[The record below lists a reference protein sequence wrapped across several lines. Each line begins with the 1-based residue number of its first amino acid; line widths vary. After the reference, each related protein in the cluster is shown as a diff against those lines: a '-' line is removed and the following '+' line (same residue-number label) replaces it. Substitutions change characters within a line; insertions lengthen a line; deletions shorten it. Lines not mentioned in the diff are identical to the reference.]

1 MRLAQ
6 KVPSTAACPPPL
18 TLSCPAH
25 SSLPQSP
32 SAGIQPG
39 SPPLQ
44 GSTDAASLA
53 EIAPPLAE
61 WSETVLAQAV
71 PEFALLSGSLVSA
84 TGGIILEAG

>member
-1 MRLAQ
+1 MALLL
-6 KVPSTAACPPPL
+6 VPERKSPWVYLSTDN
-18 TLSCPAH
+18 AH